1 MAILGKVIHISTL
14 IFGDIAYLGGVIQIV
29 IQSFV
34 DNYGHNFYR
43 FQAII
48 RKKND
53 QTKKSMHSLCILIN
67 FLFTNYTLARWKL
80 CLERPD

>member
-14 IFGDIAYLGGVIQIV
+14 IFEDNAYLGGVIQIV

-48 RKKND
+48 RKKMAK
-53 QTKKSMHSLCILIN
+53 QKRVCIL
-67 FLFTNYTLARWKL
+67 YAYS
-80 CLERPD
+80 